1 MIFDYDYWYFQS
13 AIHPK
18 TCDEIVQ
25 FALTQKE
32 ERAITGSDPK
42 PKASQYKEIFEK
54 RQSNIVWL
62 NERWI
67 FNILQPYIAQANRS
81 AGWNIQWDWSESIQF
96 TKYKLNQFY
105 GWHQDV
111 NDKKYE
117 GMNENYNGKIR
128 KLSIIVT
135 LVDGSEYEGGD
146 LQINFRH
153 RYMNE
158 NIKTMDEIRPK
169 GSVIVFPSFIWHRV
183 TPVTEGTRYTLVNWN
198 LGWPWQ

>member
-1 MIFDYDYWYFQS
+1 MIFGYDYWYFQS

-18 TCDEIVQ
+18 TCDEVVK
-25 FALTQKE
+25 FALTKKE
-32 ERAITGSDPK
+32 EVAITGSEPEPQD
-42 PKASQYKEIFEK
+42 SHYKEIFEK
-54 RQSNIVWL
+54 RQSNIAWL

-67 FNILQPYIAQANRS
+67 YNILQPYVAEANRNS
-81 AGWNIQWDWSESIQF
+81 GWNIQWDYSESIQF

-111 NDKKYE
+111 QEKPYDGKD
-117 GMNENYNGKIR
+117 ENYNGKIR
-128 KLSIIVT
+128 KLSIIIT

-153 RYMNE
+153 RYIDE
-158 NIKTMDEIRPK
+158 VIQTMDEIRPK
-169 GSVIVFPSFIWHRV
+169 GSVIIFPSFLWHRV
-183 TPVTEGTRYTLVNWN
+183 TPVTKGTRYTLVNWN